1 MKRLEK
7 GVRLG
12 AAVFLLGCLA
22 GAEGLWAQP
31 VSLFADARA
40 SRPGDALTVVIEEN
54 ASATNRTSTTTAKS
68 NELEVDSAIPGAGN
82 LLDFIPLHS
91 LDSEFDNQYRG
102 SGSTTRSANVR
113 ARITVNV
120 VALKP
125 NGDLVLE
132 GVRTVKIN
140 GETEAI
146 YLSGSISPSMVR
158 TDNTVRSSSIA
169 DLQVEYTG
177 KGTIT
182 QGTRPGVLVRFVNW
196 IF

>member
-1 MKRLEK
+1 MQRI
-7 GVRLG
+7 GRGARLG
-12 AAVFLLGCLA
+12 AVVFLLGCLA
-22 GAEGLWAQP
+22 GAEELLAQP
-31 VSLFADARA
+31 MSLFADARA

-54 ASATNRTSTTTAKS
+54 ASATNRTSTTTEKS
-68 NELEVDSAIPGAGN
+68 NELAIDSAIPGAGN

-91 LDSEFDNQYRG
+91 LDSDFDNQFEGRA
-102 SGSTTRSANVR
+102 STSRSANVR
-113 ARITVNV
+113 ARVTVNV

-132 GVRTVKIN
+132 GVRTIKIN

-182 QGTRPGVLVRFVNW
+182 QGTRPGVLVRFINW

>member
-1 MKRLEK
+1 MKGLK
-7 GVRLG
+7 II
-12 AAVFLLGCLA
+12 AVAMFLLGCLGTA
-22 GAEGLWAQP
+22 ADLMAQP

-54 ASATNRTSTTTAKS
+54 ASATNRTSTTTEKS
-68 NELEVDSAIPGAGN
+68 NELGISSAIPGAGN

-91 LDSEFDNQYRG
+91 LDSEFDNQFEGRA
-102 SGSTTRSANVR
+102 STSRSANVR

-125 NGDLVLE
+125 NGDLIIE
-132 GVRTVKIN
+132 GVRTIKIN